1 MNAATIERL
10 ESNFRHIAPRGEE
23 LVDRFYATL
32 FSRHPAVRGM
42 FTGDMSEQK
51 KKLLSSIAL
60 VMKNLRAPD
69 ALRQPLMEL
78 GRRHS
83 GYGVKAE
90 HYAIVRDT
98 LIEVLAELSGQSW
111 SSQLTADWTEAL
123 NFVAETMQAGQA
135 AAPATAGK

>member
-1 MNAATIERL
+1 MNAASVERL
-10 ESNFRHIAPRGEE
+10 ENNFRLITPRGEE

-32 FSRHPAVRGM
+32 FSRQPAVRGM
-42 FTGDMSEQK
+42 FPGDMSEQK

-69 ALRQPLMEL
+69 ALRQPLMDL

-83 GYGVKAE
+83 GYGVKPE
-90 HYAIVRDT
+90 HYAVVRDT

-135 AAPATAGK
+135 AAPATTKQ